1 MSFPHPV
8 TRAPDSRFDG
18 LPGFGFA
25 PHFVDDLPGFKGLRI
40 HYLDE
45 GPAAAPRTFLCLHGN
60 PSWSY
65 LWRKMIPVFTASGAR
80 VVAPDLPGFGRSDQ
94 PLEDDAHTF
103 HFHRDVL
110 LTLIRQLDLKNIT
123 LVCQDW
129 GGILGLTLPH
139 QEPSRFARLLVMNT
153 TLATGDAPLPK
164 GFQDWRAWSNAQ
176 EDMDVPRLFRR
187 MAPMA
192 GPAELAAY
200 GAPFP
205 DRSHKAA
212 LRRFPNMVPDSLDAE
227 GAAVSREAREFWL
240 NEWTGQTFMAIG
252 LQDPVLGPATMPGL
266 AQIIRRCP
274 PPLEVPQGGHMLPEW
289 GEAIAHTALKAFGD
303 V

>member
-1 MSFPHPV
+1 MPFPHPL
-8 TRAPDSRFDG
+8 TRAPEDRFRHLPGWDFVPRFTDSLPGFDG
-18 LPGFGFA
+18 LR
-25 PHFVDDLPGFKGLRI
+25 L
-40 HYLDE
+40 HYVDE
-45 GPAAAPRTFLCLHGN
+45 GPADAPRTVLCLHGN

-65 LWRKMIPVFTASGAR
+65 LYRKMIPVFRAAGAR

-94 PLEDDAHTF
+94 PVDDAVHTF
-103 HFHRDVL
+103 SFHRGVL
-110 LTLIRQLDLKNIT
+110 LAFLRQLDLRQVT

-129 GGILGLTLPH
+129 GGILGLTLPPA
-139 QEPSRFARLLVMNT
+139 EPDRFTRLLVMNT
-153 TLATGDAPLPK
+153 TLATGDVALPK

-176 EDMDVPRLFRR
+176 ADMDVPRLFTR
-187 MAPMA
+187 MAPLA
-192 GPAELAAY
+192 TPAEQAAY

-205 DRSHKAA
+205 NRIHKAA
-212 LRRFPNMVPDSLDAE
+212 LRRFPNMVPDSLDAD

-252 LQDPVLGPATMPGL
+252 MKDPVLGPATMPKL

-274 PPLEVPQGGHMLPEW
+274 PPLEIPDGGHMLPEW
-289 GEAIAHTALKAFGD
+289 GEDIARQALKAFGD